1 MIEKKLNKEPYI
13 HENCNILNSELGQFT
28 EVGMYNY
35 FENVKLGDYSY
46 SGEFCFFQNVEIGK
60 FSNIAAMVRIGPTDH
75 PMERPSL
82 HHFTYR
88 RKMYGFDVEDDEAFF
103 RWRKQQK
110 NHIGNDTWIGHGAI
124 IMPGVTIGNGAVVG
138 SGAVVTKD
146 VEPYTIVVGVPA
158 KLVRKRF
165 DEETIQK
172 LEEIRWWDWSHEMI
186 KERFHDF
193 LLDINSFVQKYYRK
207 QVIK

>member
-1 MIEKKLNKEPYI
+1 MIEKKLNKAPYI
-13 HENCNILNSELGQFT
+13 HENCKILNSQLGQFT

-35 FENVKLGDYSY
+35 FENVKFGDYSY
-46 SGEFCFFQNVEIGK
+46 AGEFCFFQNVEIGK

-103 RWRKQQK
+103 QWRKKQK
-110 NHIGNDTWIGHGAI
+110 SDIGNDTWIGHGAI
-124 IMPGVTIGNGAVVG
+124 IMPGVKIGNGAVVG
-138 SGAVVTKD
+138 SGAVVTKNVD
-146 VEPYTIVVGVPA
+146 PYTIVVGVPA
-158 KLVRKRF
+158 KPVRKRF
-165 DEETIQK
+165 DDEIIKK
-172 LEEIRWWDWSHEMI
+172 LEEIRWWDWSHETI

-193 LLDINSFVQKYYRK
+193 LLDINRFVDKYYRK
-207 QVIK
+207 